1 MRKKITVAL
10 MLVFALAFMVGV
22 VASVQAG
29 PGPPPDPIPDG
40 CYWECIDEAWNL
52 CCPTPLGQ
60 IRCIATMY
68 WCFGG

>member
-22 VASVQAG
+22 VSSVQAG
-29 PGPPPDPIPDG
+29 PGPPYAPPEG
-40 CYWECIDEAWNL
+40 CYWECSSSHWHL

-60 IRCIATMY
+60 IRCIGTLY
-68 WCFGG
+68 YCFGG